1 MYTYLMEFSLSEE
14 PLHHREIGKDSRS
27 KKMSDLI
34 VETRYG
40 KVQGSEQGSISVW
53 KGIPF
58 AQPPSGQRRF
68 RAPQPPSPWMG
79 VREATKFSPMAPQV
93 PEMGTS
99 MVGAIGA
106 ERAVEQRPMSE
117 DCLYLNI
124 WSPGAD
130 QEKRPVM
137 VYIHGVAFTLG
148 SASDPW
154 YDGTSFAATHNIVV
168 VSLNYRLGILGFVYL
183 KDLAGADASY
193 TGNCGLLDQI
203 AALQWVREHIA
214 AFGGDPDQ
222 VTVMGESAGAMSIG
236 ALLGMPAAQGLF
248 QRAILQSGAAGFLPT
263 RLQATHVAQ
272 ALLAKLGLETAQL
285 SALADVPLEA
295 LLRIQPELGRE
306 FGGIQAYSPMIDGE
320 TLPQHPL
327 AMIAQGSAAHV
338 AILAGTNRDEWRL
351 FALMSGGPKVDEEQ
365 LKQIFGDEAK
375 PALAMYTQAR
385 TDQSPELAWIDIMS
399 DLVFRMPA
407 IRLAEGQVRQ
417 GVPVWMYR
425 FDWESPAFGGVLG
438 AAHAMDIPFVFNTLD
453 VGLSRMFT
461 GDSPSRQP
469 LADLMHAA
477 WAAFIRSSN
486 PAAALLPTWPPYDL
500 DRRATMIFSDTPHVV
515 DDPQG
520 QVRAL
525 WTYVLN

>member
-1 MYTYLMEFSLSEE
+1 
-14 PLHHREIGKDSRS
+14 
-27 KKMSDLI
+27 MSNLI

-40 KVQGSEQGSISVW
+40 KVQGYEQGSVSVW

-58 AQPPSGQRRF
+58 AQAPSGQRRF
-68 RAPQPPSPWMG
+68 RAPLPPEPWAG
-79 VREATKFSPMAPQV
+79 VRDATTFSPMAPQV
-93 PEMGTS
+93 PEMGAS
-99 MVGAIGA
+99 MVGAMGS
-106 ERAVEQRPMSE
+106 ERAVDLRPMSE

-130 QEKRPVM
+130 QQKRPVM
-137 VYIHGVAFTLG
+137 VYIHGGAFTLG

-154 YDGTSFAATHNIVV
+154 YDGTSFAARHNIVV

-183 KDLAGADASY
+183 KDLAGADAGY

-203 AALQWVREHIA
+203 AALHWVRENVS
-214 AFGGDPDQ
+214 AFGGDPEQ
-222 VTVMGESAGAMSIG
+222 VTVMGESAGAMSIA
-236 ALLGMPAAQGLF
+236 ALLGMPAAQGTF
-248 QRAILQSGAAGFLPT
+248 QRAILQSGAAGNLTKRP
-263 RLQATHVAQ
+263 QATEIAQ
-272 ALLAKLGLETAQL
+272 ALLAKLGLKPSQL
-285 SALADVPLEA
+285 SALTEVPLDT
-295 LLRIQPELGRE
+295 LLKVQPELGRE
-306 FGGIQAYSPMIDGE
+306 FGDVRAFSPMIDGQ

-327 AMIAQGSAAHV
+327 AMIAKGSAANV

-351 FALMSGGPKVDEEQ
+351 FALMSGGSKVDEEL

-375 PALAMYTQAR
+375 TALTMYTEAR
-385 TDQSPELAWIDIMS
+385 ADQSPELSWVDFMS

-407 IRLAEGQVRQ
+407 IRLVEGQVRQ

-438 AAHAMDIPFVFNTLD
+438 AAHAMDIPFVWNSLETP
-453 VGLSRMFT
+453 LSRMFT
-461 GDSPSRQP
+461 GDSPTRQP

-477 WAAFIRSSN
+477 WASFISGGN
-486 PAAALLPTWPPYDL
+486 PSITGLPAWPPYDL
-500 DRRATMIFSDTPHVV
+500 EKRATMIFSDAPHVV

-525 WTYVLN
+525 WRHVLQEREGRA